1 MFSENVRYLLCMKFK
16 VLFFLNGRY
25 NKVALNFHVGDFLI
39 GSLSIQTRMAVTRCR
54 VVRGRVM
61 VRSI

>member
-1 MFSENVRYLLCMKFK
+1 MKFK
-16 VLFFLNGRY
+16 ILFFLNGRY
-25 NKVALNFHVGDFLI
+25 NKVALNFHVGDVLI

-54 VVRGRVM
+54 VVRERVM